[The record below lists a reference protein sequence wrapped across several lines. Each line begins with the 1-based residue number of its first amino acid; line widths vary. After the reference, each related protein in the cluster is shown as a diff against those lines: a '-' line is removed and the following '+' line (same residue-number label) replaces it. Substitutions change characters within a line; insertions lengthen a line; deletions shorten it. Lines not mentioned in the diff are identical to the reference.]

1 MKKILKSKPFWAI
14 IVILI
19 VGGIAAKLLLFKG
32 KTTEY
37 VTQDVKL
44 GSIIQ
49 TVSATGQV
57 KSASE
62 IELNF
67 KNAGQLAVLNVKT
80 GDKVL
85 ANQVLAQLKA
95 VDLAINV
102 NKAQADLLEAQ
113 ANFNKIRA
121 GATKEDI
128 AVYQAAA
135 DKANSD
141 LASAR
146 TDLSN
151 AKSTYSQTRDN
162 EEKNVLVDVNSA
174 LTKANISLQKIYDT
188 IYYEGNESANSFS
201 VSDPA
206 LLNLVKSGY
215 SSNKTAIKAA
225 EDDYNAAKIDYE
237 DNKVDEAVAATID
250 ALSDLSATLA
260 DLSKLLDKVI
270 TTANLTLTELDT
282 LKTNINT
289 EKTTTAASQSA
300 VQTGRHDLQDARLN
314 YQNKVKAAEE
324 AVAVAQSALAKA
336 QADLDYKKAPARTE
350 DIALYEARLRKAQAD
365 LQLAQSQYDETII
378 RAPIDGVITDT
389 NFNVGEQTSLAE
401 PVIAL
406 LAARDYEIEVD
417 IPESDIVKVSAGGE
431 ADITLDAFS
440 GDDIFGGKVAMINPA
455 QTKIQDV
462 VYYKVSMV
470 FNQDQ
475 PEAVKALAEKIKPGM
490 TANITIKTARID
502 NILIIP
508 LRAVKEKDGK
518 KTVDILVNNQPQTA
532 AVELGLKGDDGLI
545 ELKSG
550 LKEGDKV
557 ITFVREK

>member
-1 MKKILKSKPFWAI
+1 MKKILKSKIFWAI
-14 IVILI
+14 IIILI
-19 VGGIAAKLLLFKG
+19 IGGVAAKFLLFKG
-32 KTTEY
+32 KITEY

-85 ANQVLAQLKA
+85 TNQVLAQLKA
-95 VDLAINV
+95 TDLAISV
-102 NKAQADLLEAQ
+102 TKAQADLLEAQ
-113 ANFNKIRA
+113 ANFDKTKA

-135 DKANSD
+135 DKAGSD
-141 LASAR
+141 LISAQ

-188 IYYEGNESANSFS
+188 IYYEGNETTNNFS

-206 LLNLVKSGY
+206 LLNTVKNGY
-215 SSNKTAIKAA
+215 AASQAAIKNAQTSY
-225 EDDYNAAKIDYE
+225 EAAKIDYQ
-237 DNKVDEAVAATID
+237 DSQVNAAVTDDLD
-250 ALSDLSATLA
+250 ALNELLTTLTDLSN
-260 DLSKLLDKVI
+260 LLDKVI
-270 TTANLTLTELDT
+270 TTGNLTLTELDT

-289 EKTTTAASQSA
+289 EKTTTAASLSA
-300 VQTGRHDLQDARLN
+300 VQTGWHDLADARLN
-314 YQNKVKAAEE
+314 YQTKVKAAEE

-336 QADLDYKKAPARTE
+336 EADLAYKKAPARIE
-350 DIALYEARLRKAQAD
+350 DVALYEARLRKAQAD
-365 LQLAQSQYDETII
+365 LRLAQEKYDETII

-389 NFNVGEQTSLAE
+389 NFSAGEQTSLVE
-401 PVIAL
+401 PVVAL
-406 LAARDYEIEVD
+406 LAAQNYEIEVD
-417 IPESDIVKVSAGGE
+417 IPESDIVKINVLDE

-440 GDDIFGGKVAMINPA
+440 GDNIFKGKVAAINPA

-462 VYYKVSMV
+462 VYYKVTV
-470 FNQDQ
+470 IFIQDQ
-475 PEAVKALAEKIKPGM
+475 PEGIKALTEKIKPGM
-490 TANITIKTARID
+490 TANITVKTAQID
-502 NILIIP
+502 NVLIIP
-508 LRAVKEKDGK
+508 QRAVKEKDGK
-518 KTVDILVNNQPQTA
+518 KTVDILANGKPQTM
-532 AVELGLKGDDGLI
+532 AVELGLKGDEGLI

-550 LKEGDKV
+550 LNEGDKV